1 MVAYIPF
8 PSAPEAA
15 DARRI
20 KKHIKRLLAE
30 YLPTLR
36 LQDRQGKQ
44 RLAAMKFTA
53 ALRVALRAEVGG
65 IDLNDKRS
73 LRVNI
78 GYTQTPV
85 KIRTKVDKY
94 HWVVTVA
101 YDRKS
106 DFREITVLEP
116 VELA

>member
-8 PSAPEAA
+8 PSAPEAS

-20 KKHIKRLLAE
+20 KKHVKRLLAE
-30 YLPTLR
+30 YLPTLQ

-44 RLAAMKFTA
+44 RRAAMKFTA
-53 ALRVALRAEVGG
+53 ALRVALREHPGG
-65 IDLNDKRS
+65 IELNDKRS
-73 LRVNI
+73 LRVTI
-78 GYTQTPV
+78 GYTLAPLKV
-85 KIRTKVDKY
+85 RAKVDKY
-94 HWVVTVA
+94 HWVITVG